1 MKVGFDFDDT
11 VDEHVLQYQLAR
23 GFLVRCF
30 SGMLA
35 VRELFI
41 VSARRDTK
49 GNRDEILDHMRNM
62 YVPFSPD
69 NLFLGYSGK
78 DKAILA
84 SSLGIKVFF
93 DDDIAVIEAMID
105 EGIDAFL
112 VGTFLNKG
120 YRDTWRQVTPSDV
133 LALYPKERRNG

>member
-11 VDEHVLQYQLAR
+11 VDEHVLQYQGAR
-23 GFLVRCF
+23 EFLVRCF

-49 GNRDEILDHMRNM
+49 GNRGEILDHMRNM

-69 NLFLGYSGK
+69 NLFLGYSGEK
-78 DKAILA
+78 KAKLA
-84 SSLGIKVFF
+84 VELGIQIFF
-93 DDDIAVIEAMID
+93 DDNATVVASMIEQ
-105 EGIDAFL
+105 GIDAFL
-112 VGTFLNKG
+112 VGTFLSKK
-120 YRDTWRQVTPSDV
+120 YRQEWRKVTPDDI
-133 LALYPKERRNG
+133 LAFYPENRRNG